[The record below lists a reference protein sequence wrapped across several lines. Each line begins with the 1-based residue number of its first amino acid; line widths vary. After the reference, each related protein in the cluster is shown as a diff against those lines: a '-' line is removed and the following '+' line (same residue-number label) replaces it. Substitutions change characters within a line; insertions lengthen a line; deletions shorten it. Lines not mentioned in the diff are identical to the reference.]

1 MCVEPKGPVCEH
13 KLPGKS
19 ATIKETDM
27 WSYSN
32 CNNEFVQQES
42 GITLIRPILWGPSSF
57 LSLRLC
63 LFKVIDD
70 ILYCFVMDEV
80 PAKSSKP
87 LSMSLPRTLT
97 QQQLPY
103 YKMKLSPQ
111 VLSQTTHI
119 PSLSPLHYSCMKSD
133 DSLKMCVSAGLL
145 RGGPA
150 TEKDHISA
158 GESTSPSSALPRE
171 DYGQFE
177 SSDGHFPNTASLSF
191 TNVLYRNHSMYQSI
205 AYVCIGILPSKV
217 T

>member
-1 MCVEPKGPVCEH
+1 MCVQPKAPVWEH

-32 CNNEFVQQES
+32 CTNGFVKQES

-70 ILYCFVMDEV
+70 ILYCSVMDEV
-80 PAKSSKP
+80 PSKSSKP

-111 VLSQTTHI
+111 VLSQTTHTL
-119 PSLSPLHYSCMKSD
+119 SLSPLHYSCMKSD
-133 DSLKMCVSAGLL
+133 DSLKTYVLCVFLQGSLEEDQQLKKTTSLL
-145 RGGPA
+145 ESQHHHLLHCL
-150 TEKDHISA
+150 EKTTVS
-158 GESTSPSSALPRE
+158 
-171 DYGQFE
+171 
-177 SSDGHFPNTASLSF
+177 
-191 TNVLYRNHSMYQSI
+191 
-205 AYVCIGILPSKV
+205 
-217 T
+217 